1 MKKKK
6 KVKKKLYEIF
16 WSIPAI
22 LTIVLQ
28 IFCISVV
35 GWLIYISGFWKV
47 IVATGMFAVFVGV
60 GLLILAIALL
70 FFGTSWTW
78 FAKTSFGSWFN
89 KKTSVGTK
97 IILMA
102 TFAMLLITTYK
113 IYNTKLIPF
122 NPSKIICELSVQ
134 QIPEDYD
141 SKSEQF
147 KKNYPIINFPKVINL
162 KFKYS
167 GFVEVSTAK
176 DFFASGKWD
185 FEIRKNSS
193 GHISYEFKVPI
204 YIINKIPYF
213 GLCLDGTLCEGI
225 TFMIDG
231 EDQILDVDNGEKINF
246 QRTMMI
252 FYMMDYGDSSYN
264 CWESKI

>member
-6 KVKKKLYEIF
+6 KIKKKLHEIF

-35 GWLIYISGFWKV
+35 GWLIYITGFWKV
-47 IVATGMFAVFVGV
+47 IVTMGIFAVFVGV

-147 KKNYPIINFPKVINL
+147 KKNYPIINFPEVINL
-162 KFKYS
+162 KFNYS
-167 GFVEVSTAK
+167 GTVEVSTAK
-176 DFFASGKWD
+176 DFFANGKWNL
-185 FEIRKNSS
+185 EIVKNSYGS
-193 GHISYEFKVPI
+193 IYYEFKVPI
-204 YIINKIPYF
+204 YIINKIAYF
-213 GLCLDGTLCEGI
+213 GLCLDGTVCEEVL
-225 TFMIDG
+225 FSVHG
-231 EDQILDVDNGEKINF
+231 EDEFLDGDNGEKINIH
-246 QRTMMI
+246 RRMII
-252 FYMMDYGDSSYN
+252 FYMMDYGDSLYN